1 VLILI
6 LIGVY
11 CFKIWFVPFYD
22 TVGVP
27 SQEELDK
34 ALAVFEPE
42 EEKEAEDIEET
53 YASFS
58 FDPNLINK
66 DSLLL
71 LGMDENLAR
80 RFINYRSAIGEFRDA
95 QQVSRVYGLD
105 SALFQRIA
113 PLMTF
118 KAVTENGNSEQTTL
132 SFSHVNGNEPLQER
146 EIANPGQMA
155 DIPKEKQVLDINTAG
170 ENEFRK
176 VNGIGQVLAT
186 RIVKYRKL
194 LGGFLNSRQLYEV
207 YGIDS
212 TQVSFE
218 NWDFKVD
225 LQAVQY
231 ISINELDEKAL
242 ARHPYVSWKQAKV
255 IVNFRNQHGVYR
267 SLKDFSQ
274 LKAFSNSEISQ
285 LAGYL
290 EFD

>member
-1 VLILI
+1 MLILI

-176 VNGIGQVLAT
+176 VIFF
-186 RIVKYRKL
+186 I
-194 LGGFLNSRQLYEV
+194 
-207 YGIDS
+207 
-212 TQVSFE
+212 
-218 NWDFKVD
+218 
-225 LQAVQY
+225 
-231 ISINELDEKAL
+231 
-242 ARHPYVSWKQAKV
+242 
-255 IVNFRNQHGVYR
+255 
-267 SLKDFSQ
+267 
-274 LKAFSNSEISQ
+274 
-285 LAGYL
+285 
-290 EFD
+290 